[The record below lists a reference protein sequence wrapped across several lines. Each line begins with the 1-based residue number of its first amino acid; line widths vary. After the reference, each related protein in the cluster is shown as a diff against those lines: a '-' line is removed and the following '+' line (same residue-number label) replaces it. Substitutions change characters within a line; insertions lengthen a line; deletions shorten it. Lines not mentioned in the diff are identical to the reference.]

1 MPQLQPDQIDRAWA
15 TLKIEVVYAPKTG
28 NIKPWELY
36 GVFTF
41 PHPMRKH
48 WASFKT
54 EAAAKRRATVLR
66 KKYPQ
71 AAEGQT
77 EAVFEQGYDI
87 DRAYAEADRHA
98 AGSNAW
104 HYWMD
109 EAKRL
114 EKLHRKG
121 A

>member
-1 MPQLQPDQIDRAWA
+1 MPEPIV
-15 TLKIEVVYAPKTG
+15 E
-28 NIKPWELY
+28 
-36 GVFTF
+36 
-41 PHPMRKH
+41 
-48 WASFKT
+48 
-54 EAAAKRRATVLR
+54 
-66 KKYPQ
+66 YPQ

-98 AGSNAW
+98 AGSDAW

-114 EKLHRKG
+114 EKLHRTVALTG
-121 A
+121 DR

>member
-1 MPQLQPDQIDRAWA
+1 M
-15 TLKIEVVYAPKTG
+15 
-28 NIKPWELY
+28 N
-36 GVFTF
+36 
-41 PHPMRKH
+41 
-48 WASFKT
+48 
-54 EAAAKRRATVLR
+54 
-66 KKYPQ
+66 
-71 AAEGQT
+71 T

-87 DRAYAEADRHA
+87 DRAYAEADCHA
-98 AGSNAW
+98 AGSDAW

>member
-1 MPQLQPDQIDRAWA
+1 
-15 TLKIEVVYAPKTG
+15 LKIEVVYAPKTG

-71 AAEGQT
+71 AAEAVIEVQST
-77 EAVFEQGYDI
+77 MVESQARVAKIREAV
-87 DRAYAEADRHA
+87 
-98 AGSNAW
+98 
-104 HYWMD
+104 
-109 EAKRL
+109 
-114 EKLHRKG
+114 
-121 A
+121 

>member
-1 MPQLQPDQIDRAWA
+1 MFRPDQIDQAWA
-15 TLKIEVVYAPKTG
+15 TLKIEVVHAPWTG
-28 NIKPWELY
+28 SIKPWELY

-41 PHPMRKH
+41 PHRSRVH
-48 WASFKT
+48 WGSFKT
-54 EAAAKRRATVLR
+54 EAAANKKAEALR

-71 AAEGQT
+71 AAAGQT

-87 DRAYAEADRHA
+87 DRAYAEADLHA
-98 AGSNAW
+98 AGSDAW

-114 EKLHRKG
+114 EKLHREG
-121 A
+121 